1 MQPADRPVSPLAG
14 AVRLSQVFGL
24 RLFFRRDSR
33 EKLIVGA
40 TILAAAGFVVQAVIQ
55 FGLLGSSSLQYD
67 YLPYFNAASTL
78 NHGGNPY
85 SVFLQTCATEWCNV
99 GYIYP
104 PLLAEAFRPLAL
116 LPLHAG
122 AYIWLALT
130 YLFFAASVTA
140 VDRTVGSSLS
150 RGARSA
156 LLLAALLFVPLYAS
170 FYFLQV
176 NTLVLLILALAAWAY
191 TRGQD
196 GVAGAWLGVA
206 TVLRVTPLIQAPM
219 LLRRWRDLR
228 RPFGPLAF
236 GLVGLGLLA
245 VLTLLTRSTIDYL
258 GTVLPRLG
266 GSTAMLDNQ
275 SLPGVL
281 LRLQALTGLA
291 SVTWVKVLTLVLQLG
306 LVALTWWR
314 SLRLEGRKQ
323 RAAVFAAFLAVT
335 PIISSITW
343 NHHLVTELLVLALLA
358 PSLRVG
364 SRAWWLTLV
373 SYPLLWMSRDV
384 TDPVVTGLGLAFP
397 SGFAILPFVVL
408 TSVNLLGMLLL
419 WLACLNLLRT
429 YRAAVEP
436 AATL

>member
-1 MQPADRPVSPLAG
+1 MQPTERPVSPVSS
-14 AVRLSQVFGL
+14 AVGLSQIFGL
-24 RLFFRRDSR
+24 RLFFRPRSR
-33 EKLIVGA
+33 ENLIVGA
-40 TILAAAGFVVQAVIQ
+40 TILATAGFVVQAVIQ
-55 FGLLGSSSLQYD
+55 FAALGRSSLQYD
-67 YLPYFNAASTL
+67 YLPYFNAASAL

-85 SVFLQTCATEWCNV
+85 SVFLQTCGTEWCNV

-116 LPLHAG
+116 LPPHAG

-130 YLFFAASVTA
+130 YLFFAASVIV
-140 VDRTVGSSLS
+140 VDRSVGRSLS
-150 RGARSA
+150 RGARST

-176 NTLVLLILALAAWAY
+176 NTLLLLILALAAWAY

-196 GVAGAWLGVA
+196 GVAGAWFGFA
-206 TVLRVTPLIQAPM
+206 TVLRVTPLLQAPM
-219 LLRRWRDLR
+219 LARRWRDLQ
-228 RPFGPLAF
+228 RPSGPLAF

-245 VLTLLTRSTIDYL
+245 LLTLLTGSTIDYL
-258 GTVLPRLG
+258 GSVLPRLG
-266 GSTAMLDNQ
+266 VSTATLDNQ

-281 LRLQALTGLA
+281 LRLQALTSLA
-291 SVTWVKVLTLVLQLG
+291 SVTSVKVLTLVLQLG
-306 LVALTWWR
+306 LLAMTWWR
-314 SLRLEGRKQ
+314 SLGLEGRRQ

-358 PSLRVG
+358 PSMKVR
-364 SRAWWLTLV
+364 SPAWWLALV

-384 TDPVVTGLGLAFP
+384 TDPLVTGLGLAFP

-419 WLACLNLLRT
+419 WLACLNLLGT

-436 AATL
+436 AVTL